1 MKKIMSSLI
10 VLVMLVGIATP
21 SFAAENDKNKIS
33 ETTLNKE
40 SIVQDL
46 NGYNFSEEELAE
58 IEALLND
65 EEMQQQIEDGIA
77 LQPYVNVDGDLIEF
91 DHKQAL
97 VDGLHPKLVHQA
109 KKDYDKA
116 NKEFQKNKEV
126 RSNKNNN
133 SRSVLNNET
142 TFSTASVNATSN
154 CGGRT
159 YVDGNI
165 VGGTIYLDSCRTNKM
180 IGLIA
185 IGAGASSLIAL
196 IPVAGTIVATVA
208 VALYTIGGGVLAYN
222 NADGNGVK
230 IKVLRNPFTKKLYPY
245 WVRPQ

>member
-77 LQPYVNVDGDLIEF
+77 LQPYVNVEGDLIEF

-116 NKEFQKNKEV
+116 NKEFQKK
-126 RSNKNNN
+126 
-133 SRSVLNNET
+133 
-142 TFSTASVNATSN
+142 
-154 CGGRT
+154 
-159 YVDGNI
+159 
-165 VGGTIYLDSCRTNKM
+165 
-180 IGLIA
+180 
-185 IGAGASSLIAL
+185 
-196 IPVAGTIVATVA
+196 
-208 VALYTIGGGVLAYN
+208 
-222 NADGNGVK
+222 
-230 IKVLRNPFTKKLYPY
+230 
-245 WVRPQ
+245 